1 MRGSSS
7 RWVMLGVALL
17 VAVAASACGTYATP
31 VVSAEVQATQAALAA
46 TDTHLTAIAPTAT
59 PTTVPPTATPVPP
72 TATPVPAT
80 ATPEPPTAAPATATT
95 VPPTEAPMVMPETGS
110 GAAPAGDPAAGQVV
124 FQTSFSFPDGSSWA
138 CMSCHSVTPDGLRL
152 IGPGL
157 FDVSTHAVH
166 HGPDGIEGAGT
177 GNAVYDYIHTSVVN
191 PSFYIVPLA
200 EGEAPWALS
209 MPTGFG
215 DLLTEQQ
222 LNDVIAYLMSLK

>member
-46 TDTHLTAIAPTAT
+46 TNTHLTAIAPTAT
-59 PTTVPPTATPVPP
+59 PTTVPSTETTVPPTATLVPA

-80 ATPEPPTAAPATATT
+80 ATTAPPTATPL
-95 VPPTEAPMVMPETGS
+95 PPTEPPAG
-110 GAAPAGDPAAGQVV
+110 GAAPAGDAAAGQVV
-124 FQTSFSFPDGSSWA
+124 FQTAFSLPDGSSWA
-138 CMSCHSVTPDGLRL
+138 CMSCHSVTPDEARL

-157 FDVSTHAVH
+157 FNVSVRAATR
-166 HGPDGIEGAGT
+166 PDDAILDSAT
-177 GNAVYDYIHTSVVN
+177 GDHVYDYIHTSVVH
-191 PSFYIVPLA
+191 PDHYIAPVK
-200 EGEAPWALS
+200 EGDAPWALA
-209 MPTGFG
+209 MPIGFG
-215 DLLTEQQ
+215 DVLTEQQ